1 MSKIEVYGFGSFF
14 NGNGE
19 YRDIDLLLVHEDR
32 SKDSCMRAIKCKQE
46 LQSILKNLHITML
59 SKKAEEGFSFKSTS
73 LAKLLGYVDIATI
86 NLDVVKITGLIDTYS
101 KNRAIIKNLKAIKCR

>member
-1 MSKIEVYGFGSFF
+1 MNIMSKIEIYGFGSFF

-32 SKDSCMRAIKCKQE
+32 SKDSCMRAIRCKQE

-59 SKKAEEGFSFKSTS
+59 SKKAEESFSFKSIS
-73 LAKLLGYVDIATI
+73 LAKFLGYVDIAAI
-86 NLDVVKITGLIDTYS
+86 NLDVVKIADLIDAYS
-101 KNRAIIKNLKAIKCR
+101 KNRAVAKT